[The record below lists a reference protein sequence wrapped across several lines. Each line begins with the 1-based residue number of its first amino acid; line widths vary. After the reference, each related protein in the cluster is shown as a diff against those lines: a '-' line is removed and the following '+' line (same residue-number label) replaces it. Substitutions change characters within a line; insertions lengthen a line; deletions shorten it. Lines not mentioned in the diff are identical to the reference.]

1 MQTQCIACDLS
12 RGVASDTFDSSPVS
26 QTGEE
31 IGLEKAHH
39 AKLIKHNISFYIN
52 KPPDS

>member
-1 MQTQCIACDLS
+1 MHLEVI
-12 RGVASDTFDSSPVS
+12 DSSPVS

-39 AKLIKHNISFYIN
+39 AELIKHNISLYVN
-52 KPPDS
+52 KLLDS